1 MSSGSLPEISVNSHN
16 GVNML
21 SKSFL
26 KEVETI
32 HKDTNSGAAKIAE
45 KCLTALKRECLRFE
59 NLRDKQILKTAI
71 KLLLDTHPM
80 ATIESA
86 LFPVYSRLTRLT
98 TPSNFEDED
107 PKAVIELIFATRLE
121 QMRIGEKNTI
131 NTLVN
136 TIKDKKSLLTFSHSS
151 TVITALLQLA
161 GEGYM
166 DKEIY
171 VLESRPLKEGERTA
185 YSLANA
191 GFKKTHLGIDFA
203 VNEFS
208 EKAEIAVLGADM
220 IHNGLVLNKIGS
232 ATIAKLFQMQSKEVI
247 VAASPSKICLQAL
260 IDPDQ
265 DMDHPWLPTIPHRNV
280 KEITKIS
287 SPNLVIWNK
296 YFEIIKP
303 EWISS
308 LIMDCNQFFP
318 PISNGLSEFLEK
330 STILFEVKQIKETWH
345 DVDFT
350 MV

>member
-1 MSSGSLPEISVNSHN
+1 
-16 GVNML
+16 ML

-26 KEVETI
+26 KEVEII
-32 HKDTNSGAAKIAE
+32 HKDTHSGAAKIAE

-59 NLRDKQILKTAI
+59 NKLDRQILKTGI

-98 TPSNFEDED
+98 TPNNIRDED
-107 PKAVIELIFATRLE
+107 PKAIIELIFATRLE

-136 TIKDKKSLLTFSHSS
+136 TLKDKDSLLTFSHSS
-151 TVITALLQLA
+151 TIITALLQLA
-161 GEGYM
+161 GEGYT

-191 GFKKTHLGIDFA
+191 GFRKTHLGIDFA
-203 VNEFS
+203 INEFS
-208 EKAEIAVLGADM
+208 ENAEIAVLGADL

-260 IDPDQ
+260 IEQ
-265 DMDHPWLPTIPHRNV
+265 DNDNPWLPTIPHRNV
-280 KEITKIS
+280 KEITNIS

-296 YFEIIKP
+296 YFEMIKP

-318 PISNGLSEFLEK
+318 PISEGLTEFLEK
-330 STILFEVKQIKETWH
+330 SSIQFEVKQIKETWH

>member
-1 MSSGSLPEISVNSHN
+1 
-16 GVNML
+16 ML

-26 KEVETI
+26 KEVEII
-32 HKDTNSGAAKIAE
+32 HKDTQSGAAKIAE
-45 KCLTALKRECLRFE
+45 KCLTALKMECLRFE
-59 NLRDKQILKTAI
+59 NRIDKQNLKTAI

-86 LFPVYSRLTRLT
+86 LFPVYSRLTQLK
-98 TPSNFEDED
+98 TPDNFKEED
-107 PKAVIELIFATRLE
+107 PKVVIELIFATRLE

-131 NTLVN
+131 NTLVK

-161 GEGYM
+161 GEGYTE
-166 DKEIY
+166 KEIY

-203 VNEFS
+203 INEFS
-208 EKAEIAVLGADM
+208 EKAEIAVLGADL

-232 ATIAKLFQMQSKEVI
+232 ATIAKLFQIQSKEVI

-260 IDPDQ
+260 MQDQ
-265 DMDHPWLPTIPHRNV
+265 AMKEDHPWQPTIPHRNV

-308 LIMDCNQFFP
+308 LIMDCNQISS
-318 PISNGLSEFLEK
+318 PISKGLAEFLEK
-330 STILFEVKQIKETWH
+330 SSILSEVKRLKETWY

-350 MV
+350 TV